1 MSKVGGITRTKKE
14 KVGGITRATKN
25 ENGIDFPFVDS
36 KVQRND
42 VETMFSLK
50 LERVSIA
57 ISALATDTE
66 TRHNVIEQ
74 LRFDGVEVEET
85 ENLLP
90 FILKLP
96 DVYRERLEDFQNI
109 PFSEI
114 VECMDMFRKME
125 N

>member
-1 MSKVGGITRTKKE
+1 MSKVGGITRMKKE

-25 ENGIDFPFVDS
+25 ENGIDFPFIDS

-85 ENLLP
+85 ENLFP